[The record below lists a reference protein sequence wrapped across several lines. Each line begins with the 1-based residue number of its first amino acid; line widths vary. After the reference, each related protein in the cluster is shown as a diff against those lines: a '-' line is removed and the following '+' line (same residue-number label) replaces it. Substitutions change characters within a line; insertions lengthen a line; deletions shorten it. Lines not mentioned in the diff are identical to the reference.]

1 MRMVPTRIIRQL
13 DGLKYQTYQRI
24 SDSFNVRKIT
34 GQVYENCVTMTV
46 CNTIFDDLRRKE
58 RR

>member
-24 SDSFNVRKIT
+24 NDSFNVSNIT
-34 GQVYENCVTMTV
+34 KQVYTNCVTMTV

-58 RR
+58 LR